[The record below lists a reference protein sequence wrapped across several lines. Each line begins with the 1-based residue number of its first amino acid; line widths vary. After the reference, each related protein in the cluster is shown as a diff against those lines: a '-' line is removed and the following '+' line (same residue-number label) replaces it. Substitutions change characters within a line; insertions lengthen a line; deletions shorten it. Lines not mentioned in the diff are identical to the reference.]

1 MTASCPCS
9 PPARGGVCF
18 FTAIVVSLC
27 ASLTAL
33 AANPPELTGRIV
45 DQADIIPAATRSTIE
60 PKLADLE
67 TKSGIQL
74 VVATVESILSKTMW
88 SADTSP
94 SGGPVHRRRGD
105 RIELAD
111 VRFWG

>member
-1 MTASCPCS
+1 
-9 PPARGGVCF
+9 
-18 FTAIVVSLC
+18 LC

-33 AANPPELTGRIV
+33 AAHPPELTGRIV

-74 VVATVESILSKTMW
+74 VVATVNSLEGEEIEPYANELFRSWKLGEKTKNNGVLLLV
-88 SADTSP
+88 AP
-94 SGGPVHRRRGD
+94 KEKRV
-105 RIELAD
+105 RIEVGYGLEGRHIALTA
-111 VRFWG
+111 GL